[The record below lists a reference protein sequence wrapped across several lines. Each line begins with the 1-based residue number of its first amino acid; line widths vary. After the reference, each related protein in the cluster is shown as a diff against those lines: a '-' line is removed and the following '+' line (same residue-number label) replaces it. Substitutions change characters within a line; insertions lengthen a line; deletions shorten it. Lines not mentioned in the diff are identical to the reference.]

1 MKKEEIEAKV
11 KEAIFA
17 TLGKKLTLKDSDSFI
32 ANLGFNSLR
41 MVSLSLAL
49 EDQFGRPLL
58 LNEWISRCDDP
69 RLLTV
74 GSLATYVE
82 EVLIGES

>member
-1 MKKEEIEAKV
+1 MKKNEIELKV
-11 KEAIFA
+11 KEAVIA
-17 TLGKKLTLKDSDSFI
+17 TLGKKVELKETDSLI

-58 LNEWISRCDDP
+58 LNEWISQCEDP

-74 GSLATYVE
+74 GSLSAYVQ
-82 EVLIGES
+82 EVLSGAN